1 MKKFD
6 PVDAVDVA
14 GELLV
19 KRAIKNARKKQQSN
33 VAHPNPP
40 G

>member
-6 PVDAVDVA
+6 PVDAVEVA
-14 GELLV
+14 GEILV
-19 KRAIKNARKKQQSN
+19 KRAIKLACRPS
-33 VAHPNPP
+33 